1 MKFEWDK
8 AKRLANVAKHGFDFI
23 DVGVVFEG
31 DIVTIEDDRFEYKEQ
46 RFVTLGLLNGR
57 VVVIVH
63 TERADVTRIIS
74 VRKATKNETRS
85 YFEQIAD

>member
-1 MKFEWDK
+1 VKFEWDE
-8 AKRLANVAKHGFDFI
+8 AKRLANVAKHGFDFV
-23 DVGVVFEG
+23 DAVAVFEG
-31 DIVTIEDDRFEYKEQ
+31 DIITIEDDRFEYEEQ

-63 TERADVTRIIS
+63 TEREDVTRIIS
-74 VRKATKNETRS
+74 VRKATKNEARS

>member
-1 MKFEWDK
+1 MKFEWDE
-8 AKRLANVAKHGFDFI
+8 AKRLTNVAKHGFDFV
-23 DVGVVFEG
+23 DAVTVFDG
-31 DIVTIEDDRFEYKEQ
+31 DIVTIEDDRFEYDEQ

-63 TERADVTRIIS
+63 TEREDVTRLIS
-74 VRKATKNETRS
+74 VRKATKNEERN